1 MVLSDSVMFMMYWS
15 SIYIIKNN
23 IIYLSSICNYLHYT
37 DEILLTMRRNAGGVS
52 AVEGGPGVGDRRSA
66 YYNVPVGSNSI
77 GIANSTAARSRDP
90 FLDAKADEKVR
101 NN

>member
-1 MVLSDSVMFMMYWS
+1 
-15 SIYIIKNN
+15 
-23 IIYLSSICNYLHYT
+23 
-37 DEILLTMRRNAGGVS
+37 MRRNAGGVS

-101 NN
+101 VLVGKG